1 MVMDLGVCWILS
13 HDHFEGEIKVVMVT
27 SSVDRADK
35 RKATLYPM
43 IIDFV
48 EKPLNKEAAT
58 IKREVL

>member
-1 MVMDLGVCWILS
+1 
-13 HDHFEGEIKVVMVT
+13 MVT